1 MGAKISPAGWLG
13 LRLPPLSLLTM
24 GIAKASVLPLPVLPR
39 PSTSRPASV
48 SGSVSTW
55 IGKGAVMPSLVN
67 SLTKALGTPS
77 SAKDA
82 VVVMMNA
89 FQAMACVVDD

>member
-1 MGAKISPAGWLG
+1 
-13 LRLPPLSLLTM
+13 
-24 GIAKASVLPLPVLPR
+24 
-39 PSTSRPASV
+39 
-48 SGSVSTW
+48 
-55 IGKGAVMPSLVN
+55 MPSLVN